1 MTGCS
6 KRGVE
11 MAQGL
16 LAERVRKEL
25 GEEVNPAYIE
35 VLLKK
40 NITEL
45 FLWMHDNLQATE
57 PTVLEA
63 VLVSQKY
70 EDSGKESSEST
81 LLLGTRILE
90 SRFRIILFILKE
102 IKSRIEAVRA
112 LPVRPE
118 LS

>member
-1 MTGCS
+1 MVQES
-6 KRGVE
+6 
-11 MAQGL
+11 
-16 LAERVRKEL
+16 LAERIRKEL

-35 VLLKK
+35 MLLKK

-45 FLWMHDNLQATE
+45 FSWMHGNLQFTE

-63 VLVSQKY
+63 VRVSKKY

-90 SRFRIILFILKE
+90 SRFRIILFVLKE

-112 LPVRPE
+112 SPVRPE